1 MSNIEQ
7 LIKELRIDI
16 KNDSEESLKKVEQRI
31 TNKINENIDS
41 KFKSIQ
47 EDIEKLK
54 KSHAENEHR
63 FLEIEK
69 CIRIRNLIFFG
80 IEEQEK
86 SYEELENIILSLITS
101 DININCNKTE
111 LQIIKRLGKRTENK
125 IRPVIV
131 TFSTYG
137 KKISIMKMKHN
148 LKEKNIYIK
157 EDFPPKILEIR
168 KKLQEQLHKERENG
182 KIAYIRYDKL
192 IVKEPSNRNNQDK
205 VNFKHSGNNTKKR
218 ELEVTPPYLSGGHD
232 NNKKH
237 QIAKKN
243 KIRSY
248 PSQSNQYSM
257 KHYIIN
263 KNKNSPQIKPT
274 TSISSDS
281 E

>member
-41 KFKSIQ
+41 KFKTIQ

-54 KSHAENEHR
+54 KTNTENEYR
-63 FLEIEK
+63 LLEIEK
-69 CIRIRNLIFFG
+69 CMRIRNLTFFG
-80 IEEQEK
+80 IQEQEK
-86 SYEELENIILSLITS
+86 SYEDLEKNILNLITS
-101 DININCNKTE
+101 DMNINCHKTE
-111 LQIIKRLGKRTENK
+111 LQFIKRLGKRTENK

-131 TFSTYG
+131 TFSTFG
-137 KKISIMKMKHN
+137 KKLCIMKMKHN
-148 LKEKNIYIK
+148 LKDKNIYIK

-168 KKLQEQLHKERENG
+168 KKLQEQLHKERE
-182 KIAYIRYDKL
+182 
-192 IVKEPSNRNNQDK
+192 
-205 VNFKHSGNNTKKR
+205 SG
-218 ELEVTPPYLSGGHD
+218 EHD
-232 NNKKH
+232 SNKKQ

-243 KIRSY
+243 KVRSY
-248 PSQSNQYSM
+248 PSQSNQYSI
-257 KHYIIN
+257 KNYITN
-263 KNKNSPQIKPT
+263 KNKSLLLPKPT